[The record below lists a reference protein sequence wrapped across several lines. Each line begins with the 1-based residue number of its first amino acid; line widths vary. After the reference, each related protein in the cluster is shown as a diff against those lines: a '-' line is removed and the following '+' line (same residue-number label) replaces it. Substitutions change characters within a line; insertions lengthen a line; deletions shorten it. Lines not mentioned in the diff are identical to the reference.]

1 MLLKLSKVLKNCSDY
16 FTHSGCSWV
25 RRRGWTWWPRHERSC
40 QIVISNIKEKYQK
53 DLKAKTTFSLTFE
66 FPVADCLHLRALVRE
81 EHSDLEKRRDQTCF
95 MDIRIVLNKRRDVYN
110 GY

>member
-1 MLLKLSKVLKNCSDY
+1 MINNNKTNNDLQYQSKKQDFLHQKN
-16 FTHSGCSWV
+16 V
-25 RRRGWTWWPRHERSC
+25 
-40 QIVISNIKEKYQK
+40 
-53 DLKAKTTFSLTFE
+53 KAKTTFSLTFE

-81 EHSDLEKRRDQTCF
+81 EHSDLEKRRYQTCF